1 MIDIDVIKLLLLW
14 LGMPISGALI
24 CLLLGYLTTLNKED
38 K

>member
-14 LGMPISGALI
+14 LGMPISCVLI
-24 CLLLGYLTTLNKED
+24 CLLLGYITTLNKED